1 MPPLYS
7 FIKYTIFL
15 FFLLLVQQA
24 QGQSKQDLETE
35 IEQHEQAID
44 NLERQKASNNSNGN
58 SSANTA
64 LQREIEDHER
74 QIQVLV
80 ARIKQLDQQQPAGD
94 CELEIVAARKE
105 TAAVQA
111 IVDDLEQENL
121 ELNKEIQRLVM
132 ENGGSAEIEKLRNK
146 VAVQKEEIKVLKS
159 QVKGYQQRMVKASSN
174 TPSTASAQRQVNQQP
189 NRSKTIHDFQRQFV
203 NENATNFLIGYRYKT
218 LPQLNFL
225 ETPLIYQGLGPSVGT
240 LVSKP
245 TERMTGHDAY
255 LGIER
260 LIHRSSIGFNIG
272 LSGRYAYMAQPDFYY
287 QTVGGQLG
295 VEITVLPIRL
305 GIRASANFGYLWG
318 RFKGHNMRREDRSIV
333 SNPSFGSLHAGWE
346 GKLRAYI
353 SRRVAIT
360 GSIGSDRPI
369 SLEED
374 SDNAAANTWGTSL
387 QIGIGVDVLLQLS
400 K

>member
-1 MPPLYS
+1 
-7 FIKYTIFL
+7 
-15 FFLLLVQQA
+15 
-24 QGQSKQDLETE
+24 
-35 IEQHEQAID
+35 
-44 NLERQKASNNSNGN
+44 
-58 SSANTA
+58 
-64 LQREIEDHER
+64 
-74 QIQVLV
+74 
-80 ARIKQLDQQQPAGD
+80 
-94 CELEIVAARKE
+94 
-105 TAAVQA
+105 
-111 IVDDLEQENL
+111 
-121 ELNKEIQRLVM
+121 
-132 ENGGSAEIEKLRNK
+132 
-146 VAVQKEEIKVLKS
+146 
-159 QVKGYQQRMVKASSN
+159 
-174 TPSTASAQRQVNQQP
+174 
-189 NRSKTIHDFQRQFV
+189 
-203 NENATNFLIGYRYKT
+203 
-218 LPQLNFL
+218 
-225 ETPLIYQGLGPSVGT
+225 
-240 LVSKP
+240 
-245 TERMTGHDAY
+245 
-255 LGIER
+255 
-260 LIHRSSIGFNIG
+260 
-272 LSGRYAYMAQPDFYY
+272 MAQPDFYY